1 MNKIKRLLLCLLTL
15 CFSTSAVA
23 LTLSEALLLSESGI
37 NNQILALEKQ
47 INAINSTPLSF
58 GEQLYNNT
66 QIALNGASNGSK
78 NNTSLLLNMSTN
90 ANPISHAN
98 LSFNLANPSLSL
110 KVSFNLFPPKSNQS
124 AKQSIPLLQENELNI
139 TKQFFSVLA
148 CRLELPIKEK
158 TWQLG
163 KENLLVSEKNYS
175 LGLISF
181 SDYKEAVQNEQLKQQ
196 EVIELQT
203 KLNEAESSLETEL
216 GCIELDTLI
225 YNFSYE
231 WPTLDTLNVD
241 TRLIEQLEEPLRI
254 TKEELHKLK
263 QNKKPQLG
271 TSIDLSAN
279 KTSFNYGVLLEFSQ
293 TLFNPSLAK
302 QIQKTELELQKQELL
317 FTQKKEALYAEAK
330 LALQAYSK
338 SRQAWLKA
346 KENLADA
353 TKMHQLANEGYQKG
367 LVSPKELKISLIEQ
381 ELALLNVQNAHMECA
396 LKYLNLKRWE
406 PNLPVPS
413 L

>member
-1 MNKIKRLLLCLLTL
+1 MNKIKLLLLCLLTL

-23 LTLSEALLLSESGI
+23 LTLSEALLLSKSGL
-37 NNQILALEKQ
+37 NNQILDLEKQ
-47 INAINSTPLSF
+47 INAINSTSLSLW
-58 GEQLYNNT
+58 EQLYNNT

-110 KVSFNLFPPKSNQS
+110 KVSYNLFPSKNNQS
-124 AKQSIPLLQENELNI
+124 ANQSIPLPQENVLNI

-148 CRLELPIKEK
+148 CQLELPIKEK
-158 TWQLG
+158 AWQLV

-181 SDYKEAVQNEQLKQQ
+181 SDYKEAVQNEKFKQQ

-203 KLNEAESSLETEL
+203 KLSEAESSLETEL
-216 GCIELDTLI
+216 GGIELDTLI
-225 YNFSYE
+225 YNFYYE

-241 TRLIEQLEEPLRI
+241 TRLIEQLEEPLSV

-271 TSIDLSAN
+271 ASIDLSAN

-317 FTQKKEALYAEAK
+317 FAQKKEALYTEAK

-338 SRQAWLKA
+338 SRQTWLKA
-346 KENLADA
+346 KENLVDA

-367 LVSPKELKISLIEQ
+367 LVSPKELKMSLIEQ